1 MVKSLFSGPGIMRLS
16 VILLALV
23 ILTAIFG
30 PLCSDYGYE
39 EVSAVQFSP
48 PSAMHWFGTDIHGR
62 DVLTR
67 LLYGARVSLAVGCIG
82 AFVSLI
88 VGVSYG
94 LISGYAGGRVDN
106 AMMRFVDILYSL
118 PRVIILIVLITIFD
132 KQVKVLLTN
141 FFNDPWMAYF
151 PWLTAKSPSVIASS
165 RLIVLFVGLGLVEWL
180 TMARIIRGQVLTLK
194 ERTFVQ
200 ASRALGQSN
209 LRIILQHLLPNLR
222 GLIIVYITLT
232 VPTVIL
238 EESFLS
244 FLGLGVQAP
253 QSSWGTLL
261 SDGASVI
268 NPVRI
273 YWWLL
278 AGPAF
283 FMAVTLLALNFLGDS
298 LRDKFDPRSNRPR

>member
-1 MVKSLFSGPGIMRLS
+1 MTSPSRRFPFFRDRIIVISLG
-16 VILLALV
+16 LLCLV
-23 ILTAIFG
+23 VLTAALG
-30 PLCSDYGYE
+30 PVLSPYDYD
-39 EVSAVQFSP
+39 VISKDQFSP
-48 PSAMHWFGTDIHGR
+48 PSWEHWFGTDIHGR

-67 LLYGARVSLAVGCIG
+67 LLYGARVSLTVGCIG
-82 AFVSLI
+82 ALVSLI
-88 VGVSYG
+88 VGVAYG
-94 LISGYAGGRVDN
+94 LISGYAGGRIDN
-106 AMMRFVDILYSL
+106 VMMRFVDILYSL

-132 KQVKVLLTN
+132 QKLKIYLEE
-141 FFNDPWMAYF
+141 FNL
-151 PWLTAKSPSVIASS
+151 PWLVTNS
-165 RLIVLFVGLGLVEWL
+165 RLLVLFVGLGLVEWL

-200 ASRALGQSN
+200 ASRALGQSDI
-209 LRIILQHLLPNLR
+209 RIVLQHLLPNLK

-261 SDGASVI
+261 SDGAACI

-283 FMAVTLLALNFLGDS
+283 FMAITLLALNFLGDA
-298 LRDKFDPRSNRPR
+298 LRDKFDPRSHRRH